1 MFATYGWSHSVEEM
15 GNIFQLDLGLYS
27 DYSEMNS
34 SIVIVT
40 NNSALMVS
48 HLWTYEILSCI
59 FILKEEKYDNLELK
73 IKVLHYVCV
82 QTACN
87 KDSGCRGFFCIERFF
102 HFLYYLNICKDVWV
116 GQVLDQNRVSSGN
129 PELIVQVP
137 VLLASL
143 FVRLFCSV
151 FPAVCSGLKF
161 VLSCVG

>member
-15 GNIFQLDLGLYS
+15 GNISQLDLGLYS

-59 FILKEEKYDNLELK
+59 FILKEKKYDNLELK

-87 KDSGCRGFFCIERFF
+87 KDCGCRGFFVLRGFF
-102 HFLYYLNICKDVWV
+102 IFFTIWT
-116 GQVLDQNRVSSGN
+116 
-129 PELIVQVP
+129 
-137 VLLASL
+137 
-143 FVRLFCSV
+143 FVRMFGWGRCLIRTEYV
-151 FPAVCSGLKF
+151 VGT
-161 VLSCVG
+161 LSWLSRFQSC